1 MGISGPN
8 VNANKDDGIIIKDR
22 RQLLVKVGSFMK
34 SSWRRSTDKITDLMD
49 DKDNKN
55 SNDDDDDDDINNNR
69 RRRRKHNFF
78 VQFDDEV
85 YVIPTSRSSCSFD
98 TFISTRNNNTRNNE
112 RQETQ
117 VQIQTQPM
125 SETEPKE
132 EQEQEEEIPSSSSW
146 YQSDDYCRF
155 KKDMILNSLNYINA
169 KRASKVFDEEK
180 YSIRGIRHMCSHASG
195 DPNYRRRQTSEKKY
209 LYKVIREE
217 QNKQQQKQNCA
228 SSSSTKNPY
237 TKYDMD
243 KFRFVSVTQTKN
255 GRDRAIS
262 LGNEYAR
269 EQRQQQ
275 QKDEQQQQHQRNNN
289 NNNNNTNTNTNNRG
303 GGGFTSSPSMKN
315 LISLGRQIQNNKVK
329 RTDD

>member
-209 LYKVIREE
+209 LYKVIRDE
-217 QNKQQQKQNCA
+217 QNKQQKQNCA
-228 SSSSTKNPY
+228 SSSTKNPY

-243 KFRFVSVTQTKN
+243 KFRFVSLTQTKN

-275 QKDEQQQQHQRNNN
+275 QKDEQQQHQRNNN
-289 NNNNNTNTNTNNRG
+289 NNNNNTNTNNRG

-315 LISLGRQIQNNKVK
+315 LISLGLQIQNNKVK